1 MGAAGHYQKET
12 EDEANS
18 SHSKLSDGE
27 QSKPHDT
34 IWALYPARSRATS
47 TDSFSMIYSN
57 KMPFDFNGI
66 FCHLQP

>member
-47 TDSFSMIYSN
+47 T
-57 KMPFDFNGI
+57 
-66 FCHLQP
+66 